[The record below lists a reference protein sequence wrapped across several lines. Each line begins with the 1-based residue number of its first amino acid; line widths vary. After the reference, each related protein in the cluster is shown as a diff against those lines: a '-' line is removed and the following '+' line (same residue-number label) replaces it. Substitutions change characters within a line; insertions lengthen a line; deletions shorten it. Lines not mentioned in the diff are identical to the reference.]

1 MLARPVV
8 VALLIALTPT
18 LALGQNLCG
27 PDGSLSKS
35 RNDSVKSRQ
44 NKVENDPFFEE
55 IERQRQADQ
64 ECMLDLSKELG
75 GVVSAD
81 GYGLGAIIDDVFKQV
96 SASICNVQ
104 NNPARQ
110 HEGFGGSVA
119 KIPDQAAVNVAPS
132 SQMPS
137 INGALPSANPLA
149 TPSIIQQPTAPSSS
163 SSNVWNRLNE
173 AMAGRASK

>member
-1 MLARPVV
+1 MRISKLISG
-8 VALLIALTPT
+8 ALL
-18 LALGQNLCG
+18 
-27 PDGSLSKS
+27 LSATTAYADICADMS
-35 RNDSVKSRQ
+35 SATAGAVSQRQ
-44 NKVENDPFFEE
+44 QEVDRDPRFEE

-64 ECMLDLSKELG
+64 KCMLDLSKELG

-96 SASICNVQ
+96 SASLCNVQ

-110 HEGFGGSVA
+110 HAGFSGSITKA
-119 KIPDQAAVNVAPS
+119 PQQAAGNVAPS

-163 SSNVWNRLNE
+163 SSNVWSRLNE
-173 AMAGRASK
+173 AMAGRPINK